1 MKKTRL
7 TGCEEGLS
15 SFEEG
20 NFSIVC
26 PPSPAGST
34 DSEETMRVPCSPFRT
49 VGEADKPGAEAKPSL
64 LSPPAVEWERTNKIA
79 GMPKASH
86 RKRAFVAGFDDYS
99 TKPLRAA
106 VKDATDV
113 HAALLRLG
121 FESTLHTDLWFEEFN
136 AAVRK
141 FLASLQP
148 GDVTFVYFAGHGV
161 EAATRL
167 GGYEITSNWWLAKSV
182 PEMNDDLP
190 RMAID
195 ATTFLEQIEAKGP
208 AFNIMVSDC
217 CRDNPL
223 PTYVDFVGKPIS
235 KMLPKR
241 SLVAYA
247 CEPGQLAAERRGA
260 GHNGYYAEQLLKHLE
275 TPELRV
281 EDLFREVRQG
291 VNEMTK
297 HFSCGMQD
305 PRVEDALRVK
315 NATLACPAG
324 VGVKRDRDG

>member
-1 MKKTRL
+1 
-7 TGCEEGLS
+7 
-15 SFEEG
+15 
-20 NFSIVC
+20 
-26 PPSPAGST
+26 
-34 DSEETMRVPCSPFRT
+34 MRVPCSPFRT

-223 PTYVDFVGKPIS
+223 P
-235 KMLPKR
+235 
-241 SLVAYA
+241 A
-247 CEPGQLAAERRGA
+247 
-260 GHNGYYAEQLLKHLE
+260 
-275 TPELRV
+275 
-281 EDLFREVRQG
+281 
-291 VNEMTK
+291 
-297 HFSCGMQD
+297 
-305 PRVEDALRVK
+305 
-315 NATLACPAG
+315 
-324 VGVKRDRDG
+324 